1 MHGSCPERKD
11 DFLGKYRFA
20 IISVDGQNW
29 LKSLMEVEVVSL
41 TFYLA
46 LILREMRRMSSVQD
60 IISTSNIDYTTH
72 ACVFGACNFISLFLI
87 DGFGLF

>member
-1 MHGSCPERKD
+1 MIFWENTDSLSYLWMAKTGS
-11 DFLGKYRFA
+11 
-20 IISVDGQNW
+20 
-29 LKSLMEVEVVSL
+29 EVEVVSL